1 MIQPLSNKG
10 TLGRDVEVNGFIE
23 ITGGWVELSSRDEL
37 QGFITGLF
45 NQFPFSRIDGV
56 FTRFEF
62 TGREFREHRLKGVP
76 ELIDHQPVAVFIA
89 GSHTNPAGMTHHFT
103 HRGIPVG

>member
-23 ITGGWVELSSRDEL
+23 ITGGWVEVSRRDEL
-37 QGFITGLF
+37 QGLITGLF
-45 NQFPFSRIDGV
+45 NQFPSSRIDGV

-62 TGREFREHRLKGVP
+62 TGWELREYRLKGVT
-76 ELIDHQPVAVFIA
+76 ELIDHQPMSGFIA
-89 GSHTNPAGMTHHFT
+89 SGDTDTTRVAHHFA